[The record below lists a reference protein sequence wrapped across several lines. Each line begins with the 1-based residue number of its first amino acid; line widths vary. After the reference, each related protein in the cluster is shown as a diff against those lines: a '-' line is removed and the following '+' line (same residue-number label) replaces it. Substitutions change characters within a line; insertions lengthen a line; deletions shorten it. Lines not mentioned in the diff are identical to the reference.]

1 MIGHSREHPESLD
14 ADHSSMCKFK
24 GCDDPNYRK
33 FGAELK
39 KLYKHAT
46 ESDRGGKL
54 QPIFHGAQF

>member
-46 ESDRGGKL
+46 ESGCGGKT
-54 QPIFHGAQF
+54 QPSSHGAQS

>member
-1 MIGHSREHPESLD
+1 
-14 ADHSSMCKFK
+14 MCKFK
-24 GCDDPNYRK
+24 GPEDPNYRK